1 MRVPV
6 LFFRVEREDQLAVS
20 QPRIGSE
27 LLGYRIE
34 APIGR
39 GGMGA
44 VYRARHL
51 ALDRSVALKLLP
63 ADRAED
69 ELFRERFL
77 RESKLAASIEHP
89 NIVPIYDAGEV
100 DGSLY
105 IAMRY
110 VEGTDLKALL
120 RREGAIEPARALA
133 LVSQLA
139 EALEAAHERGLV
151 HRDVKPSNAL
161 LDAGGRLYLTD
172 FGLTKSVSDRSALTA
187 TGQIIGTVDYVA
199 PEQIEGKPVD
209 RRADV
214 YSLGCVLYECLTGE
228 VPFPRD
234 SELSALWAHV
244 QERPPKASERR
255 RDLPKAIDG
264 VIAKAMAKAPT
275 GRFTTCS
282 ELVEAARA
290 ALPAPEPP
298 ERRQPRRRI
307 LMGLAALALF
317 AAATALGATLVLGN
331 GDAGSATE
339 PTLAVEV
346 DSVQRIDPRTNRLV
360 ATIQPGA
367 NPADVAVG
375 EGAVW
380 VVNASDRTV
389 SRIDPETNSVRTAPA
404 GGDPHGVATGEGA
417 VWVFSPRDQAL
428 ARIDPNTLSTLGT
441 TALISRTGQLAYGG
455 LASWALA
462 VGEGSVWAGGRSVNR
477 VNPNGVVIDT
487 ISDPYLAVGIAFG
500 YGSVWIRNANFEPGG
515 GLWRVE
521 PATNRV
527 TAKIPLSFY
536 PFGLAVGE
544 GGVWT
549 ADSETD
555 TLVRIDPATNRIA
568 KRVPVGNAPLDV
580 AVGFGSV
587 WVANFADGTV
597 SRVDPTLERVVAT
610 IKVGLTPEHL
620 AVGADGVWVIVRS
633 R

>member
-1 MRVPV
+1 
-6 LFFRVEREDQLAVS
+6 LAVS

-34 APIGR
+34 TPIGR

-63 ADRAED
+63 ADLAED
-69 ELFRERFL
+69 ERFRERFL

-120 RREGAIEPARALA
+120 RREGALEPARALA

-139 EALEAAHERGLV
+139 DALEAAHERGLV

-187 TGQIIGTVDYVA
+187 TDQIIGTVDYVA

-214 YSLGCVLYECLTGE
+214 YSLGCLLYECLTGE

-234 SELSALWAHV
+234 SELAALWAHV
-244 QERPPKASERR
+244 QERPPKASLRR
-255 RDLPKAIDG
+255 PELPKEIDG
-264 VIAKAMAKAPT
+264 VIAKAMAKAPA
-275 GRFTTCS
+275 GRFGTCG

-290 ALPAPEPP
+290 ALPPPAPPEPP
-298 ERRQPRRRI
+298 PSRRR
-307 LMGLAALALF
+307 LALALGIGTLLAS
-317 AAATALGATLVLGN
+317 AAALGAAALLMRDG
-331 GDAGSATE
+331 GAPATE
-339 PTLAVEV
+339 PTVAVEV
-346 DSVQRIDPRTNRLV
+346 DSVQRIDPRSNRLV

-367 NPADVAVG
+367 NPTDVAVG
-375 EGAVW
+375 VGAVW
-380 VVNASDRTV
+380 VVNATDRTV

-404 GGDPHGVATGEGA
+404 GGDPHAVATGEGA
-417 VWVFSPRDQAL
+417 VWVLSPRDQAL

-462 VGEGSVWAGGRSVNR
+462 MGEGSVWAGGRSVNR

-500 YGSVWIRNANFEPGG
+500 HGSVWIRNANFEPGG

-527 TAKIPLSFY
+527 TAKVPLSFY

-549 ADSETD
+549 ADSATD

-597 SRVDPTLERVVAT
+597 SRVDPKLERVVAT

-620 AVGADGVWVIVRS
+620 AVGEDGVWVIVRS
-633 R
+633 G